1 MASTRRSTEATRD
14 AAAPSSVRRGRGM
27 RPVDGVAHGIE
38 ATGAQAQTA
47 RKHVFWASYFGWLL
61 DGFDTTIYAFVLVPA
76 LKVILPASGVSAKD
90 TPHWGLTFFAIFL
103 AGWGSS
109 FVIGLLADRV
119 GRLRALGISIALY
132 AVGTLASGLAHNIPE
147 FAAARFVAGL
157 GLGAEWFIG
166 GTGVAEAFPE
176 DERPKWTGRFHSAW
190 YAGFILAAAIVPF
203 IVGPVGW
210 RGVFFI
216 GIIPAAL
223 LFYIRLKAQEPE
235 KWVKAKRRLGSDL
248 NMRNSLRTILDRDHR
263 RDTIILA
270 VIMVPVITGLYGG
283 TLFVPTALTAL
294 HESTHA
300 AIKTPYLIAIGGSI
314 IAAFTLVT
322 CLVAPTLAVRLG
334 RRRALALLLAFMA
347 VGLPLVFLLAFKSDN
362 LGLFL
367 ALLVLLGIGGAD
379 FAIFSLW
386 LPEVYP
392 THARAGGFAFV
403 TTIGRF
409 AGAGLTFAIGALND
423 AVGLGTSLS
432 LTAIFFVIA
441 LMLLPFAREGS
452 GKLAPD

>member
-1 MASTRRSTEATRD
+1 MASIQPRNRVPYSGAPGDVAPAPSRSTGGDR
-14 AAAPSSVRRGRGM
+14 
-27 RPVDGVAHGIE
+27 
-38 ATGAQAQTA
+38 A
-47 RKHVFWASYFGWLL
+47 RKQIFWASYFGWLL

-76 LKVILPASGVSAKD
+76 LKVILPASGISASQ

-103 AGWGSS
+103 AGWGAS
-109 FVIGLLADRV
+109 FLIGLLADRI

-132 AVGTLASGLAHNIPE
+132 AIGTLASGLAQNVPE

-176 DERPKWTGRFHSAW
+176 NERPKWIGRFHSAW

-203 IVGPVGW
+203 IVGPIGW
-210 RGVFFI
+210 RAVFFI
-216 GIIPAAL
+216 GIVPAAL
-223 LFYIRLKAQEPE
+223 LLYIRLKAQEPE
-235 KWVKAKRRLGSDL
+235 RWVNAKRRLGSEL
-248 NMRNSLRTILDRDHR
+248 NMRMSMKTILNRDHR
-263 RDTIILA
+263 RDTLILA
-270 VIMVPVITGLYGG
+270 LIMVPVITGLYGG

-322 CLVAPTLAVRLG
+322 CLVVPSMAQRFGRKRTLGSL
-334 RRRALALLLAFMA
+334 LALMA
-347 VGLPLVFLLAFKSDN
+347 VGLPLVFLLAFKAGN

-367 ALLVLLGIGGAD
+367 GLLVLLGIGGAD
-379 FAIFSLW
+379 FAVFSLW
-386 LPEVYP
+386 LPELYP

-409 AGAGLTFAIGALND
+409 AGAGLTFVIGALNT

-432 LTAIFFVIA
+432 LTAIFFVIG
-441 LMLLPFAREGS
+441 LLLLPFARESS
-452 GKLAPD
+452 GKLAPEG

>member
-1 MASTRRSTEATRD
+1 MASIQHREREAGRASVAEGERPGGAPPD
-14 AAAPSSVRRGRGM
+14 GDGRAADETRGRED
-27 RPVDGVAHGIE
+27 R
-38 ATGAQAQTA
+38 A
-47 RKHVFWASYFGWLL
+47 RKHIFWASYFGWLL

-76 LKVILPASGVSAKD
+76 LKVILPASGISASQ

-103 AGWGSS
+103 AGWGTS
-109 FVIGLLADRV
+109 FLIGLLADRI

-132 AVGTLASGLAHNIPE
+132 AIGTLASGLAQNVPE

-176 DERPKWTGRFHSAW
+176 NERPKWIGRFHSAW

-203 IVGPVGW
+203 IVGPIGW
-210 RGVFFI
+210 RAVFFI
-216 GIIPAAL
+216 GIVPAVL
-223 LFYIRLKAQEPE
+223 LLYIRLKAQEPE
-235 KWVKAKRRLGSDL
+235 RWVNAKRRLGSDL
-248 NMRNSLRTILDRDHR
+248 NMRRSLTTLLDRDHR
-263 RDTIILA
+263 RDTFILA
-270 VIMVPVITGLYGG
+270 LIMVPVITGLYGG

-294 HESTHA
+294 HETTHA

-322 CLVAPTLAVRLG
+322 CLVVPSLAQRFGRKRTLG
-334 RRRALALLLAFMA
+334 LLLALMA
-347 VGLPLVFLLAFKSDN
+347 VGLPLVFLVAFKAGN

-367 ALLVLLGIGGAD
+367 GLLVLLGIGGAD
-379 FAIFSLW
+379 FAVFSLW

-409 AGAGLTFAIGALND
+409 AGAGLTFVIGALNT

-432 LTAIFFVIA
+432 LTAIFFVIG
-441 LMLLPFAREGS
+441 LVLLPFARDGS
-452 GKLAPD
+452 GKLAPEG

>member
-1 MASTRRSTEATRD
+1 MAAQLASAEAVGADR
-14 AAAPSSVRRGRGM
+14 AAS
-27 RPVDGVAHGIE
+27 
-38 ATGAQAQTA
+38 A
-47 RKHVFWASYFGWLL
+47 RKHIFWASYFGWLL

-76 LKVILPASGVSAKD
+76 LKVILPASGVSASR

-109 FVIGLLADRV
+109 FLVGLLADRI

-132 AVGTLASGLAHNIPE
+132 AVGTLASGLAQNIPE
-147 FAAARFVAGL
+147 FAAARFVAGF

-203 IVGPVGW
+203 IVGPIGW

-216 GIIPAAL
+216 GIVPAVL
-223 LFYIRLKAQEPE
+223 LFYIRLKAEEPAR
-235 KWVKAKRRLGSDL
+235 WVQTKRRLGSEL
-248 NMRNSLRTILDRDHR
+248 NMRTSLQTILDRDHR
-263 RDTIILA
+263 RDTLVLA

-294 HESTHA
+294 HDTTHA
-300 AIKTPYLIAIGGSI
+300 SIKPSYLVAIGGSI

-322 CLVAPTLAVRLG
+322 CLLVPRLAERFG
-334 RRRALALLLAFMA
+334 RRRALGLLLAFMA
-347 VGLPLVFLLAFKSDN
+347 AGLPLVFLLAFKQNDLS
-362 LGLFL
+362 LFL
-367 ALLVLLGIGGAD
+367 VLLVLLGIGGAD
-379 FAIFSLW
+379 FAVFSLW

-409 AGAGLTFAIGALND
+409 AGAGLTFAIGAMND
-423 AVGLGTSLS
+423 AWGLGTSLS
-432 LTAIFFVIA
+432 LTAIFFVIG
-441 LMLLPFAREGS
+441 LLLLPLAREGR
-452 GKLAPD
+452 GALEPD

>member
-1 MASTRRSTEATRD
+1 MAAQLASGQTVPIDRAT
-14 AAAPSSVRRGRGM
+14 
-27 RPVDGVAHGIE
+27 
-38 ATGAQAQTA
+38 TA
-47 RKHVFWASYFGWLL
+47 RKHIFWASYFGWLL

-76 LKVILPASGVSAKD
+76 LKVILPNSGVSASK

-109 FVIGLLADRV
+109 FLVGLLADRI
-119 GRLRALGISIALY
+119 GRLRALGMSIALY
-132 AVGTLASGLAHNIPE
+132 ALGTLASGLAQNIPE
-147 FAAARFVAGL
+147 FAAARFVAGF

-176 DERPKWTGRFHSAW
+176 EERPKWTGRFHSAW

-203 IVGPVGW
+203 IVDPVGW

-223 LFYIRLKAQEPE
+223 LFYIRLKAEEPAR
-235 KWVKAKRRLGSDL
+235 WVTAKRRLGTEL
-248 NMRNSLRTILDRDHR
+248 NMRTSLRTVLDRDHR
-263 RDTIILA
+263 RDTLVLA

-294 HESTHA
+294 HDTTHA
-300 AIKTPYLIAIGGSI
+300 SIKPSYLVAIGGSI

-322 CLVAPTLAVRLG
+322 CLLVPVLAQRWG
-334 RRRALALLLAFMA
+334 RRRALALLMALMA
-347 VGLPLVFLLAFKSDN
+347 VGLPLVFLWAFKQGDLS
-362 LGLFL
+362 LFL
-367 ALLVLLGIGGAD
+367 VLLVLLGIGGAD
-379 FAIFSLW
+379 FAVFSLW

-409 AGAGLTFAIGALND
+409 AGAGLTFAIGAMND
-423 AVGLGTSLS
+423 AWGLGTSLS
-432 LTAIFFVIA
+432 LTAIFFVIG
-441 LMLLPFAREGS
+441 LLLLPLAREGR
-452 GKLAPD
+452 GALAAEE

>member
-1 MASTRRSTEATRD
+1 MATALPAPAGD
-14 AAAPSSVRRGRGM
+14 AAG
-27 RPVDGVAHGIE
+27 D
-38 ATGAQAQTA
+38 QTHSA
-47 RKHVFWASYFGWLL
+47 RKHIFWASYFGWLL

-76 LKVILPASGVSAKD
+76 LKVILPGSGVSAGK

-109 FVIGLLADRV
+109 FLVGLLADRI
-119 GRLRALGISIALY
+119 GRLKALGLSIALY
-132 AVGTLASGLAHNIPE
+132 AVGTLASGLAQNIPE
-147 FAAARFVAGL
+147 FAAARFVAGF

-216 GIIPAAL
+216 GIIPAVL
-223 LFYIRLKAQEPE
+223 LFYIRLKAEEPAR
-235 KWVKAKRRLGSDL
+235 WVKAKRRLGADL
-248 NMRNSLRTILDRDHR
+248 NMRTSMRTILDRDHR
-263 RDTIILA
+263 RDTLILA

-294 HESTHA
+294 HETTHA
-300 AIKTPYLIAIGGSI
+300 TIKTSYLIAIGGSI

-322 CLVAPTLAVRLG
+322 CLVVPRLADRLG
-334 RRRALALLLAFMA
+334 RRRALGLLLGFMA
-347 VGLPLVFLLAFKSDN
+347 VGLPLVFLLAFKQGS

-367 ALLVLLGIGGAD
+367 VLLVLLGIGGAD
-379 FAIFSLW
+379 FAVFSLW
-386 LPEVYP
+386 LPEIYP

-423 AVGLGTSLS
+423 AWGLGTSLS
-432 LTAIFFVIA
+432 LTAIFFVIG
-441 LMLLPFAREGS
+441 LLLLPLAREGR
-452 GKLAPD
+452 GALEPD